1 MKSNKIFLLVVIVF
15 VSVFATSCSDD
26 DNYVPGKETGAYNVY
41 FKNESNVTMGLSD
54 KSFNITIARSNKN
67 GSLTVPLK
75 KIRVP
80 ECFKVPESV
89 TFANGDTVK
98 TITVTITDSMKVFVN
113 YSLDLQIP
121 EEYTNQYKKQSVY
134 PAVNMTVHKED
145 YKPYAKVSYTFG
157 LFGETDET
165 VLDYSAYLKVYRFKD
180 LLATGYNFYFTWD
193 QKKDSTQV
201 FNVTDDKGQTLTS
214 AFKSGYVDEQYG
226 MISATWDNTQFTGYS
241 AVNDDFEIPYNWTV
255 SLGSLANVYDKFKI
269 ISLY

>member
-67 GSLTVPLK
+67 GELTVPLK
-75 KIRVP
+75 HVRVP
-80 ECFKVPESV
+80 DCFKAPESV
-89 TFANGDTVK
+89 TFANGDTVE
-98 TITVTITDSMKVFVN
+98 TITVTVTDSMKVFVN

-145 YKPYAKVSYTFG
+145 YKP
-157 LFGETDET
+157 
-165 VLDYSAYLKVYRFKD
+165 
-180 LLATGYNFYFTWD
+180 
-193 QKKDSTQV
+193 
-201 FNVTDDKGQTLTS
+201 
-214 AFKSGYVDEQYG
+214 
-226 MISATWDNTQFTGYS
+226 
-241 AVNDDFEIPYNWTV
+241 
-255 SLGSLANVYDKFKI
+255 
-269 ISLY
+269 